1 MNKAG
6 SLIFRKITQNEF
18 KAITNTINSIG
29 GGSQTYVDFPKGSI
43 SDEEFQE
50 FFDNS
55 GVTIDGKSYSWNFK
69 VNSLSLGRT
78 QQEETISTRR
88 DSSNSLREQNNEKRI
103 EILKPNRSNFPSND
117 YDSEHNPIILFILK
131 DELHEYWAGWFYR
144 ESINDDWFLN
154 KSLSAILFKDCGYI
168 KLSRPIAFD
177 SSDYTWPFGK
187 SDRTGRYI
195 TPIEAN
201 YSRFIDA
208 LKTKPFLLLAGI
220 SGTGKSRKVKEL
232 AYMTCPEGELRQDAT
247 SPGNYCL
254 IEVKPNWHDS
264 TELLGYYSNL
274 SGKYNITPF
283 IHFAYKAIQN
293 PDVPFFV
300 CLDEMNL
307 APVEQYF
314 AEYLSVLETR
324 TMQGEKIES
333 AELLNRSIFDCCSLD
348 DKGYS
353 AAEREVLEY
362 LKGNGLRLPENLF
375 IIGTVNMDDTTH
387 QFSRKVIDRAFT
399 IEMNGDALSS
409 MFDEDNAKTLMYAEN
424 PLPFDCLKPKYVTAL
439 EALSDGKITPVA
451 DIIKAEVPKL
461 LGNINETLKT
471 TPFRVSFRV
480 QNELILYLTTLI
492 LNSEQDV
499 NNESVVSLIK
509 AATLVILLE
518 KILPRVQGDNNL
530 LGSSLDNLTKE
541 VETGYSELSD
551 SDVYKE
557 VISKLDEMKTRLKDS
572 YFTNFF

>member
-1 MNKAG
+1 MRKSSPQNF
-6 SLIFRKITQNEF
+6 LI
-18 KAITNTINSIG
+18 
-29 GGSQTYVDFPKGSI
+29 
-43 SDEEFQE
+43 
-50 FFDNS
+50 
-55 GVTIDGKSYSWNFK
+55 GVF
-69 VNSLSLGRT
+69 
-78 QQEETISTRR
+78 
-88 DSSNSLREQNNEKRI
+88 
-103 EILKPNRSNFPSND
+103 
-117 YDSEHNPIILFILK
+117 
-131 DELHEYWAGWFYR
+131 
-144 ESINDDWFLN
+144 
-154 KSLSAILFKDCGYI
+154 
-168 KLSRPIAFD
+168 
-177 SSDYTWPFGK
+177 
-187 SDRTGRYI
+187 
-195 TPIEAN
+195 
-201 YSRFIDA
+201 
-208 LKTKPFLLLAGI
+208 
-220 SGTGKSRKVKEL
+220 
-232 AYMTCPEGELRQDAT
+232 
-247 SPGNYCL
+247 
-254 IEVKPNWHDS
+254 
-264 TELLGYYSNL
+264 
-274 SGKYNITPF
+274 
-283 IHFAYKAIQN
+283 
-293 PDVPFFV
+293 
-300 CLDEMNL
+300 
-307 APVEQYF
+307 
-314 AEYLSVLETR
+314 
-324 TMQGEKIES
+324 
-333 AELLNRSIFDCCSLD
+333 FDCCSLD